1 MNQHFTRMPTHA
13 LLDFS
18 SKAILAIDRFPGVI
32 AFLTDCTPHSFAVFN
47 INIPNYLNESPLKDT
62 SPEQYPEWVFDPAS
76 RVVKKNPSPN
86 VDMLRD
92 KSKLAM
98 HKGATILPIMR
109 NIIIARYDSSYGIAS
124 QDTIY
129 LSKKLQAI
137 LFRDCG
143 YDETRT
149 MEIPYVV
156 QYADYAGIPLKQA
169 ADDIVFKAALTDQ
182 RLSQTELMR
191 MTYFNKVKKATTEE
205 DLSSILKY
213 FLGEMYHQP
222 LGTV

>member
-109 NIIIARYDSSYGIAS
+109 NIIIALSIYPKNCRRYYSGIAGMTRRGPWKYRTWCNTRIMRAFHS
-124 QDTIY
+124 NRRPMT
-129 LSKKLQAI
+129 LFSKLRLLI
-137 LFRDCG
+137 SVS
-143 YDETRT
+143 
-149 MEIPYVV
+149 P
-156 QYADYAGIPLKQA
+156 KQ
-169 ADDIVFKAALTDQ
+169 
-182 RLSQTELMR
+182 
-191 MTYFNKVKKATTEE
+191 N
-205 DLSSILKY
+205 
-213 FLGEMYHQP
+213 
-222 LGTV
+222 